1 MVFEKII
8 REKHSLILRIT
19 HWLNVPVLSVMIWSG
34 LLIYWANPV
43 YLPIP
48 ENIGPFRIHHRL
60 AEGMG
65 WHFLMMW
72 PFVVNGIVFVINLF
86 VSGNWKELF
95 PDNKTFQK
103 LIPFILFDLHLNK
116 KCPVF
121 EGKYN
126 PAQRVIYPA
135 VILMGLGSIIS
146 GLAIYKPVQ
155 AGFLSQMLGGYESSR
170 FLHFLCMSGILLFIP
185 VHLIQVA
192 RSGWNNFRA
201 MVAGYEVA
209 E

>member
-116 KCPVF
+116 QCPVF

>member
-116 KCPVF
+116 NVRF
-121 EGKYN
+121 L
-126 PAQRVIYPA
+126 R
-135 VILMGLGSIIS
+135 GSIIPLNES
-146 GLAIYKPVQ
+146 FTLQSSSWDLVLSFLGLP
-155 AGFLSQMLGGYESSR
+155 FTSQCR
-170 FLHFLCMSGILLFIP
+170 QDF
-185 VHLIQVA
+185 
-192 RSGWNNFRA
+192 
-201 MVAGYEVA
+201 
-209 E
+209 